1 MAAIAA
7 GVVSCAQAELSVAY
21 EELPLGSISPEGWL
35 RENLELQRDNI
46 SADLDETYPEVMGSR
61 NGWLGGDGDQWERG
75 PYWIDGLLPL
85 AYILDDESLKA
96 KVQPWVEW
104 ALASQTEDGNFG
116 PRTDYPAEAG
126 LQRDNSLDWWPRMV
140 MLKVLYQY
148 YNATGDGRVIPFFE
162 KYFRYQL
169 SALKEKPLGHWTFWA
184 EFRQADEMN
193 IVLWL
198 YRRTGEKYLLELA
211 DLLHEQGFDFV
222 EYFENEGISRP
233 GSIHCVN
240 LAQGLKEPVVY
251 WAATRDDRL
260 LAATD
265 RFFSDLPRFISY
277 PTGMYGGDECLRDND
292 PTRGSELCSAVEF
305 MYSLEEMMKITGNPF
320 YAEYLERIAFNALE
334 AQISD
339 DFRLH
344 QYYQQTNQVSISY
357 GNHNFSIMQDGTA
370 NLMGFLTGYPCCLSN
385 LHQGWPKF
393 TQNLWL
399 RSRDGGLAALAYSPC
414 SVRTRIAGTDV
425 TVREVTEYPYGDV
438 IRLELSLSG
447 PVSFPLH
454 LRIPSWTAA
463 PEIRVMK
470 SGSEASVPGTIADC
484 PGPGDANSTS
494 VADGSGDAESS
505 TRTSAGEDGLA
516 AEGLVPGEVFIL
528 DREWHD
534 GDVVELYFPMKVSV
548 SRWFENSASIE
559 RGPLVYA
566 LDVEGKWE
574 KKINRTGLRD
584 GQEYWEVKPV
594 SPWNWSLVYDDI
606 DNPEAAFKVNDD
618 GSITAR
624 AVRVPHWK
632 EVNGDAAPLPY
643 SPVRQY
649 GTFWEFA
656 HPPGEV
662 GEIRLIPYGQTTL
675 RITEFPVLK
684 N

>member
-1 MAAIAA
+1 MAS
-7 GVVSCAQAELSVAY
+7 VVLVCSCSHTGRTVAY
-21 EELPLGSISPEGWL
+21 EELPLGSIAPEGWL
-35 RENLELQRDNI
+35 LENLELQRDNI
-46 SADLDETYPEVMGSR
+46 SADLDETYPEVMGPR

-85 AYILDDESLKA
+85 AYILDDDSLKA
-96 KVQPWVEW
+96 KVQPWIEW
-104 ALASQTEDGNFG
+104 TLSSQTPDGNFG
-116 PRTDYPAEAG
+116 PVTDYPEETG
-126 LQRDNSLDWWPRMV
+126 LQRNNSMDWWPRMV

-148 YNATGDGRVIPFFE
+148 YNATGDGRVPVFFDR
-162 KYFRYQL
+162 YFRYQL
-169 SALKEKPLGHWTFWA
+169 DALEEKPLDHWTFWA
-184 EFRQADEMN
+184 AFRQADEMN

-251 WAATRDDRL
+251 WSATRDDRL
-260 LAATD
+260 LRATD
-265 RFFSDLPRFISY
+265 KLFADMPRFISY

-344 QYYQQTNQVSISY
+344 QYYQQTNQVSVSL

-399 RSRDGGLAALAYSPC
+399 RSPDGGLAALAYSPC
-414 SVRTRIAGTDV
+414 TVQAGVSGVPV
-425 TVREVTEYPYGDV
+425 TIREVTDYPYSDR
-438 IRLELSLSG
+438 IRLEISAEK

-454 LRIPSWTAA
+454 LRVPSWTDA
-463 PEIRVMK
+463 PEVVVR
-470 SGSEASVPGTIADC
+470 PGQSCQVSA
-484 PGPGDANSTS
+484 GSTS
-494 VADGSGDAESS
+494 VGTE
-505 TRTSAGEDGLA
+505 TAGAGTFT
-516 AEGLVPGEVFIL
+516 PGEIAVI
-528 DREWHD
+528 DREWRD
-534 GDVVELYFPMKVSV
+534 GDVVELHFPMKVSV
-548 SRWFENSASIE
+548 SRWFENSATVE

-566 LDVEGKWE
+566 LDVKEEWTRKV
-574 KKINRTGLRD
+574 NRSGLRK
-584 GQEYWEVKPV
+584 GQEYWEVKPA
-594 SPWNWSLVYDDI
+594 SPWNYSLIYEDI
-606 DNPEAAFKVNDD
+606 DHPESAFRANAD
-618 GSITAR
+618 GTITAR
-624 AVRVPHWK
+624 AVRVPSWT

-649 GTFWEFA
+649 GTFREFS
-656 HPPGEV
+656 HPTGEV
-662 GEIRLIPYGQTTL
+662 ETVTLVPYGRTVL
-675 RITEFPVLK
+675 RITEFPVLRAK
-684 N
+684 

>member
-1 MAAIAA
+1 MKGILIAAAIFMA
-7 GVVSCAQAELSVAY
+7 CACSQTDRSVAY
-21 EELPLGSISPEGWL
+21 EELPLGSIAPEGWL
-35 RENLELQRDNI
+35 RKNLEFQRDNI
-46 SADLDETYPEVMGSR
+46 SGDLDETYPEVMGPR

-85 AYILDDESLKA
+85 AYILDDDDLKA
-96 KVQPWVEW
+96 KVEPWVEW

-116 PRTDYPAEAG
+116 PRTDYPAEPG

-140 MLKVLYQY
+140 MLKVLYQH
-148 YNATGDGRVIPFFE
+148 YNATGDERVPVFFDR
-162 KYFRYQL
+162 YFRYQL
-169 SALKEKPLGHWTFWA
+169 EALKEKPLDHWTFWA
-184 EFRQADEMN
+184 AFRQADEMN

-198 YRRTGEKYLLELA
+198 YRRIGEKYLLELA

-251 WAATRDDRL
+251 WSATRDDRL
-260 LAATD
+260 LRATD
-265 RFFSDLPRFISY
+265 KLFADMPRFISY

-305 MYSLEEMMKITGNPF
+305 MYSLEEMLKITGNPF

-344 QYYQQTNQVSISY
+344 QYYQQTNQVSVSL

-399 RSRDGGLAALAYSPC
+399 RSSDGGLAAIAYSPC
-414 SVRTRIAGTDV
+414 TVRTEVAGVPV
-425 TVREVTEYPYGDV
+425 TIREVTDYPYSDR
-438 IRLELSLSG
+438 IRLEISADS
-447 PVSFPLH
+447 PVAFPLH
-454 LRIPSWTAA
+454 LRIPSWTDA
-463 PEIRVMK
+463 PEVVVRPDRTYRV
-470 SGSEASVPGTIADC
+470 PAD
-484 PGPGDANSTS
+484 STS
-494 VADGSGDAESS
+494 VGTE
-505 TRTSAGEDGLA
+505 TAGAGTFT
-516 AEGLVPGEVFIL
+516 PGEIAVI
-528 DREWHD
+528 DREWRD
-534 GDVVELYFPMKVSV
+534 GDVVELHFPMKVSV
-548 SRWFENSASIE
+548 SRWFENSATVE

-566 LDVEGKWE
+566 LDVKEEWTRKV
-574 KKINRTGLRD
+574 NRSGLRE

-594 SPWNWSLVYDDI
+594 SPWNYSLIYEDI
-606 DNPEAAFKVNDD
+606 DHPEEAFQANAD
-618 GSITAR
+618 GTVTAR
-624 AVRVPHWK
+624 AVRVPSWT

-649 GTFWEFA
+649 GTFREFA
-656 HPPGEV
+656 HPT
-662 GEIRLIPYGQTTL
+662 GEIETVTLVPYGRTVL
-675 RITEFPVLK
+675 RITEFPVLRAR
-684 N
+684 